1 MFIVLGSGFAAE
13 QQEATTTAIHEL
25 GLQGHTGLVRP
36 PLLYH
41 PVWGSFNSQLL
52 SSKQQIKFRY
62 FPRVQLAKST
72 VLGSI
77 VQATVG

>member
-1 MFIVLGSGFAAE
+1 MDTTQSKQLRAE
-13 QQEATTTAIHEL
+13 QQESTTTAIHEL
-25 GLQGHTGLVRP
+25 GLQGQPGLVRP

-41 PVWGSFNSQLL
+41 PVWGAFNSQLL
-52 SSKQQIKFRY
+52 SQQQMKFRY
-62 FPRVQLAKST
+62 FPRVQLAKSR